1 MVTNP
6 GGRYRIDYAWLL
18 PSYGDG
24 GGGLKPVR
32 AFVDRCVRPVRE
44 DSPLCLTGAR
54 TDHRGH
60 QS

>member
-44 DSPLCLTGAR
+44 ALPVPDGCA
-54 TDHRGH
+54 H
-60 QS
+60 